1 MQGEVQ
7 SGHRWHDWI
16 DTGEIIQLCVMLFF
30 VGVTYQRLSGAQEET
45 NNKVDAQSATITQ
58 MHESLD
64 QLRTQRAMTPEAAQR
79 IAVIETRMTDMEA
92 RTATTDGR
100 LQRIED
106 KIDDLRKELRK

>member
-1 MQGEVQ
+1 MQGEEPN
-7 SGHRWHDWI
+7 GRRWHDWI

-30 VGVTYQRLSGAQEET
+30 VGVTYQRMSSKQEET
-45 NNKVDAQSATITQ
+45 DKKVDAQSVIITQ

-64 QLRTQRAMTPEAAQR
+64 QLRTQRSMTPEAAQR

-92 RTATTDGR
+92 RTSNTDGR

-106 KIDDLRKELRK
+106 KIDDMRKELRK